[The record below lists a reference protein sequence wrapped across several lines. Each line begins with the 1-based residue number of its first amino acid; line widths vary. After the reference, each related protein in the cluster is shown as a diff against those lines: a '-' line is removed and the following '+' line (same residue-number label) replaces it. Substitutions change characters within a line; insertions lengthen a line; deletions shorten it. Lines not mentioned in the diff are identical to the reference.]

1 MTTPTY
7 FSATSFALSLT
18 LKAMSFRHL
27 IILLA
32 LLFFLNGVW
41 QIGSIHVAASG
52 GFFPYP
58 TFTSKAN
65 LDTKTTTLLLSL
77 SRSLGTLDGKTGK
90 KSIRLLQVQIVHRH
104 GDRTPITPLKN
115 ETFWSSTLPSNEML
129 AKLSAQTRII
139 RDDSK
144 PNKHKAGGQG
154 PFGKLTQ
161 LGLLQMVELGTKLR
175 EELCWEE
182 GGHAVDEHG
191 NIYLHHGR
199 LFHPDFLLTPNYV
212 QVISTDFPRTIQSV
226 QGVLV
231 GLFPDLHGEIK
242 IDARHT
248 SDLIPDPQPRRT
260 IEQEELE
267 LKLASRPNML
277 QREEE
282 MRELAIRTTN
292 ALLPLLG
299 EGAFEVSF
307 GVGEEKGSTSSSHHR
322 HHLAWT
328 QLSEITK
335 CLQVRDMLPSTISAQ
350 DQYAISAH
358 AAWKW
363 MENLRHP
370 RLAYLA
376 MNPMLTRMLESMK
389 HPNKVAP
396 LILYSAHDST
406 LIGLLCALK
415 LESPKQWPGYGEYLK
430 VELLECGRLD
440 EESGDMVEKE
450 HFVRFSLSGHVLRL
464 QWDSDPVEMIRL
476 DELEKKIAS
485 AVSHDNKLSGF

>member
-1 MTTPTY
+1 M
-7 FSATSFALSLT
+7 
-18 LKAMSFRHL
+18 KAMSFHHFVV
-27 IILLA
+27 LLA

-52 GFFPYP
+52 GFSPKP
-58 TFTSKAN
+58 TFISKAN
-65 LDTKTTTLLLSL
+65 LDTKTSTLLQSL
-77 SRSLGTLDGKTGK
+77 SRSLSTLHDKTGK

-115 ETFWSSTLPSNEML
+115 ETFWSSTLPSDEIL
-129 AKLSAQTRII
+129 AKLSAQTRIN

-144 PNKHKAGGQG
+144 PNTHKAGGHG

-175 EELCWEE
+175 EELYWEE
-182 GGHAVDEHG
+182 GGHAVDEQG
-191 NIYLHHGR
+191 NIVFHHAR
-199 LFHPDFLLTPNYV
+199 LFHPDFLLAPSHV
-212 QVISTDFPRTIQSV
+212 QVISTDFSRTIQSV

-231 GLFPDLHGEIK
+231 GLFPDWQGEIE

-260 IEQEELE
+260 TEQEELE

-282 MRELAIRTTN
+282 MRELAVKTTK

-299 EGAFEVSF
+299 EGAFDVSF
-307 GVGEEKGSTSSSHHR
+307 GVGEEKGSSSSHHHHH

-335 CLQVRDMLPSTISAQ
+335 CLQVRDMLPSTISVQ
-350 DQYAISAH
+350 DQHAISAH

-376 MNPMLTRMLESMK
+376 MNPMLTRMLQSMK
-389 HPNKVAP
+389 HPTKVAP

-430 VELLECGRLD
+430 VELLECGRVD
-440 EESGDMVEKE
+440 EESGDVVEKE

-476 DELEKKIAS
+476 DDLEKKIAG
-485 AVSHDNKLSGF
+485 AASHDYELSGF